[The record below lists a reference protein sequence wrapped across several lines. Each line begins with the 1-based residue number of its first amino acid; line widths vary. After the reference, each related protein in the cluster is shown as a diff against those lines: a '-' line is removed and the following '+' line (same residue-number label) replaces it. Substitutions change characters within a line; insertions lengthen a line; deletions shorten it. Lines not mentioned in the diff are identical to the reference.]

1 MAIQFNLLPWREA
14 RRQKQAKIAKI
25 ILLAAVVV
33 GLLLS
38 AGFYAWETARLGDHD
53 KALTLITEK
62 NNSLRSKLQEKRKL
76 DLIKVTLNNQ
86 IDAIES
92 LQANRASVTHM
103 VEELSLANTQE
114 LYLTTF
120 SLTNGIVNI
129 VGVAENDLQ
138 ISNFMIALK
147 KSPWY
152 QEPRLISIVAQ
163 NSLGDEVKQFT
174 ITSNLLL
181 PGTNKN
187 KGQ

>member
-14 RRQKQAKIAKI
+14 RRQKQAKTAKA
-25 ILLAAVVV
+25 ILLSAVVI

-38 AGFYAWETARLGDHD
+38 AGLYAWETARLGDHD
-53 KALTLITEK
+53 KALVLITEK
-62 NNSLRSKLQEKRKL
+62 NKALQAQLQEKRTL
-76 DLIKVTLNNQ
+76 DAAKAILNKQ
-86 IDAIES
+86 INAIEA

-114 LYLTTF
+114 LFLKTF
-120 SLTNGIVNI
+120 SLTNGKVNI
-129 VGVAENDLQ
+129 VGVAQNDLQ
-138 ISNFMIALK
+138 ISNFMIELK
-147 KSPWY
+147 KSAWY
-152 QEPRLISIVAQ
+152 QEPQLVSIVTQ
-163 NSLGDEVKQFT
+163 NSLGEEVKQFT